1 MEVVLASIPKES
13 NILPTILGI
22 HVTSLQ
28 SWCDA
33 LENSEPLKQLCVV
46 LFRLLEKEYLTY
58 AFIFEWTKWCLFS
71 NFDYFLWD
79 IFPIIATSQI
89 IRSFFDVAMY
99 IYRGFL
105 RKRASL
111 RISLFCVPLSSPL
124 PKWPPNGFIFIERY
138 RISFLEVAYKLFG
151 MFLPSSLSLNC
162 RSSLPRLIEHGSNV
176 HKVIWI
182 FFLFPFASMF

>member
-13 NILPTILGI
+13 NIFPTILGI

-111 RISLFCVPLSSPL
+111 RQFPYSVYHFHLHFLNGPQMGLFLL
-124 PKWPPNGFIFIERY
+124 RGT
-138 RISFLEVAYKLFG
+138 G
-151 MFLPSSLSLNC
+151 
-162 RSSLPRLIEHGSNV
+162 
-176 HKVIWI
+176 
-182 FFLFPFASMF
+182 